1 MAGNNDAFKSTV
13 NAHTSGGVT
22 GGSPAAEPMT
32 DEAVREVARKN
43 VGAGFSEQH
52 PIMVNGNLT
61 HPKTFMALPSDRSHS
76 DWDGLTGK
84 VERAKGTGSAA
95 PAAPKVVKEGTVGD
109 ARPHPVT
116 GEREEITGHGPDGKA
131 RWETIPES
139 LKEAGH
145 VINMKG
151 FSVPMES
158 VGEKEFAAIKERNRS
173 ADQAAAALGNIRT
186 KGGAKLTF
194 EQQAQA
200 GRSGGGSSSGRAP
213 RVATPRP
220 PTPGQQAAAEAASGS
235 ALTRKPWSS
244 SAEGANNSIV
254 DVAHQHLAHLEGFL
268 NTHRD
273 SIAADSDEAK
283 GHGLNAAVH
292 LQAARNALADALQAK
307 GGGRVHAVNDQGEK
321 QFHSD
326 GTPKMVNAPQDDIG
340 ANSHIKAATDAI
352 RIAHAALNEPAVIRA
367 AKDIPEAAAGG
378 TGSISPTD
386 NHGAT
391 RGLRGY
397 AGSMGKMPKHFRIAG
412 QNFGSQDPFLHEQIS
427 RIALGI
433 AGGDRDYTH
442 LTETF
447 NQTFGK
453 GGRLGRT
460 RRGGA
465 EWTSETSPE
474 RAGRGRLGE
483 VGQPGQPTGF
493 GQGTVPKTQED
504 LDRIAKEAAAPRS
517 PRAPKPG
524 KTQADRIAESNSEA
538 ERIRSLDAEQGAQR
552 EADIQK
558 ERESDPSH
566 PASKTDDQREEI
578 RAKVA
583 EQLKKDDIAK
593 RTADVEKKAEKIEAR
608 RTKDRE
614 RRAAKKKLEGK

>member
-1 MAGNNDAFKSTV
+1 MSLQEFGKGHGGAGGAPVAGPTG
-13 NAHTSGGVT
+13 TSGG
-22 GGSPAAEPMT
+22 SEPMT

-43 VGAGFSEQH
+43 VGPGFSEQH

-95 PAAPKVVKEGTVGD
+95 PAAPKVVKQGTVGD

-116 GEREEITGHGPDGKA
+116 GEREEITGHGPDGKP
-131 RWETIPES
+131 RWESIAES
-139 LKEAGH
+139 PREAGH
-145 VINMKG
+145 VTNMKG

-158 VGEKEFAAIKERNRS
+158 VGEAEMGQIRERNRQL
-173 ADQAAAALGNIRT
+173 DQAAASLGSIRT
-186 KGGAKLTF
+186 RGGAKLTID
-194 EQQAQA
+194 QQANA
-200 GRSGGGSSSGRAP
+200 TRASSGGGGRTA
-213 RVATPRP
+213 RVRTPRP
-220 PTPGQQAAAEAASGS
+220 PTPGQQAASEQASG
-235 ALTRKPWSS
+235 APLTRKPWSS

-283 GHGLNAAVH
+283 THGLNAAVH
-292 LQAARNALADALQAK
+292 LQAARNALSDAVHTR
-307 GGGRVHAVNDQGEK
+307 GGGRVHAVDANGEK

-412 QNFGSQDPFLHEQIS
+412 QNFASKDPFLHEQLS
-427 RIALGI
+427 RIAMGI

-442 LTETF
+442 LTEVF
-447 NQTFGK
+447 NQTNL
-453 GGRLGRT
+453 GRLGRT
-460 RRGGA
+460 RKGA
-465 EWTSETSPE
+465 AAWTGETSPE
-474 RAGRGRLGE
+474 RAGRGRIGE

-493 GQGTVPKTQED
+493 GVGTVPKTQED
-504 LDRIAKEAAAPRS
+504 LDRIAKEDAMPSSA
-517 PRAPKPG
+517 RAPKPG
-524 KTQADRIAESNSEA
+524 KTQADRIAESNAEA
-538 ERIRSLDAEQGAQR
+538 DRIRGLDKEQDEKR
-552 EADIQK
+552 EADLQK
-558 ERESDPSH
+558 ERESDPNH
-566 PASKTDDQREEI
+566 PASKTDEQREAV

-583 EQLKKDDIAK
+583 EKLKQDSIAE
-593 RTADVEKKAEKIEAR
+593 RTTAAEAQAERIEAR

-614 RRAAKKKLEGK
+614 RRAKKKLEGN